1 MSRSVRS
8 NPAFPRLLLP
18 ALAACLLAACSTT
31 LPTLPP
37 LSDSGIEHP
46 GKIVWH
52 DLVTPDPSRA
62 KAFYGAL
69 LGWTFEQLSDGYWL
83 ARNDGIAVAGI
94 AALNSS
100 QGLAHWLAHMSV
112 PDVDAATDLARSEGG
127 EILLKP
133 FELPGRGRV
142 AVIRDPQ
149 GAAFALLRTRGG
161 DPVDGEPLLNG
172 WLWNEIWTRAPDQG
186 VPFYRTL
193 TGLRSDRRQVDGI
206 DYRYLAEGESPRFGL
221 IDKPGP
227 ELANTWVSYIRV
239 DDARVAAATVP
250 ALGGKVLLA
259 PRQGL
264 RDSTVTIISD
274 PNGAGL
280 VLQEWSP

>member
-1 MSRSVRS
+1 MSRRVRS
-8 NPAFPRLLLP
+8 RFGLPRLLLP
-18 ALAACLLAACSTT
+18 VLAACLLAACSAT

-37 LSDSGIEHP
+37 LADSGVEHP

-52 DLVTPDPSRA
+52 DLVTPDPGRA
-62 KAFYGAL
+62 RAFYGAL
-69 LGWTFEQLSDGYWL
+69 LGWTFEQLSNGYWL

-112 PDVDAATDLARSEGG
+112 PDVDAAAELAKSNGG

-133 FELPGRGRV
+133 FDLPGRGRV
-142 AVIRDPQ
+142 AVLRDPQ
-149 GAAFALLRTRGG
+149 GAAFAVLRTRGG

-172 WLWNEIWTRAPDQG
+172 WLWNEIWTLAPELG
-186 VPFYRTL
+186 VPFYQSL

-206 DYRYLAEGESPRFGL
+206 DYRYLAEGQTPRFGL
-221 IDKPGP
+221 IEKPNRG
-227 ELANTWVSYIRV
+227 LANTWVSYVRV

-250 ALGGKVLLA
+250 ALGGKVMVG
-259 PRQGL
+259 PRPTL
-264 RDSTVTIISD
+264 RDSTVAIITD

-280 VLQEWSP
+280 VLQEWNP

>member
-1 MSRSVRS
+1 MLVMV
-8 NPAFPRLLLP
+8 LG
-18 ALAACLLAACSTT
+18 ACFLAACSAT

-37 LSDSGIEHP
+37 LADSGVEHP
-46 GKIVWH
+46 GKLVWH
-52 DLVTPDPSRA
+52 DLVTPDPRRA
-62 KAFYGAL
+62 QAFYGAL
-69 LGWTFEQLSDGYWL
+69 LGWTFKQLSEGYWL
-83 ARNDGIAVAGI
+83 AWNDGVPVAGV

-100 QGLAHWLAHMSV
+100 QGLSHWLAHMSV
-112 PDVDAATDLARSEGG
+112 PDVDAAADLAASQGG

-149 GAAFALLRTRGG
+149 GAAFAVLRTQGG

-172 WLWNEIWTRAPDQG
+172 WLWNEIWTHAPDQG

-193 TGLRSDRRQVDGI
+193 TGLQSDRRQVDGI
-206 DYRYLAEGESPRFGL
+206 DYRYLASGQSPRFGL
-221 IDKPGP
+221 IDKPSP
-227 ELANTWVSYIRV
+227 ELADTWVSYIRV
-239 DDARVAAATVP
+239 ADARVAAATVP

-259 PRQGL
+259 PRQAL
-264 RDSTVTIISD
+264 RDSTVTIIAD

-280 VLQEWSP
+280 VLQEWNP